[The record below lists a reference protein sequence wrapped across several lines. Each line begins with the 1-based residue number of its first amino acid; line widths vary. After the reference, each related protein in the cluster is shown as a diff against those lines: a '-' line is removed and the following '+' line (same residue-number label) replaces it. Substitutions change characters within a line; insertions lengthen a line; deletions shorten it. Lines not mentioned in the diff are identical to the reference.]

1 MCTFPPIYAAQLDG
15 ILRLSEYMLVP
26 FRIHT
31 PPTPQPR
38 YIVWI
43 FHFAT
48 HEIGLNHEYIEAHSH
63 WEIDS
68 SLQYPLHPI
77 HYRIAIFLSSI
88 LILSFFLITYVI
100 LSFLRTQS
108 KYLDLPFLL

>member
-1 MCTFPPIYAAQLDG
+1 MCTVPPIYAAQLDG

-26 FRIHT
+26 SRIHT

-63 WEIDS
+63 WGIDS
-68 SLQYPLHPI
+68 SLQYPLQYI
-77 HYRIAIFLSSI
+77 IE
-88 LILSFFLITYVI
+88 
-100 LSFLRTQS
+100 
-108 KYLDLPFLL
+108 LLYFYFKTPTSEVNQCNEGTVLTWN

>member
-1 MCTFPPIYAAQLDG
+1 MCTVPPIHAVQLYG

-26 FRIHT
+26 SRIHT

-63 WEIDS
+63 RGIDL
-68 SLQYPLHPI
+68 SLQYPL
-77 HYRIAIFLSSI
+77 
-88 LILSFFLITYVI
+88 
-100 LSFLRTQS
+100 Q
-108 KYLDLPFLL
+108 LLYFYFKTATSEVL

>member
-26 FRIHT
+26 SRIHT

-77 HYRIAIFLSSI
+77 HYRIAL
-88 LILSFFLITYVI
+88 
-100 LSFLRTQS
+100 
-108 KYLDLPFLL
+108 FLLQNPNQ